1 MSGLAEEEGEVQ
13 PERILPNPAPQQRH
27 HDDLFFRPPLL
38 RPPSSPDHDNLVR
51 PMIYRM
57 LIASNTLRMD
67 AETRFT
73 AIVLWHRYCDAVI
86 PTYDNGDAATIFLC
100 SDDAAWAA
108 AACLFLASKVEE
120 EPLRLR
126 DIINVAH
133 MYLRDYRLSS
143 SAGVVQNNHNNKGGN
158 SSEAATAATAE
169 HSQDPTS
176 MISGEY
182 RQQNGDHLGAEH
194 LSSKAPMC
202 VIPVKSEPPRLD
214 DEYWSTKEKIVRAE
228 QIVLR
233 WIAFDTCVSKPHRA
247 IPIILEEGKLPI
259 TPGWHELGLSS
270 EGIVPL
276 AWKCLGDVL
285 VDSAALQHSVLELAC
300 AAIGLAIEEFLVSR
314 QTKTV
319 NGGDLIKEEGE
330 HWWTQFEVDDASYS
344 ATREALRRAK
354 DGLTRA
360 CETNQKNGEGT
371 N

>member
-1 MSGLAEEEGEVQ
+1 MSGLV
-13 PERILPNPAPQQRH
+13 ILPNQAKPRH

-38 RPPSSPDHDNLVR
+38 RPPSSSDHDNLVR

-67 AETRFT
+67 TETRFT

-86 PTYDNGDAATIFLC
+86 PTYDDGDAVAILS

-133 MYLRDYRLSS
+133 MFLRDYHLSFTGLRDSKGEKGSGSATAAAVEKTHAQISVIRGEYQQQNNGHNGAEYLSS
-143 SAGVVQNNHNNKGGN
+143 SA
-158 SSEAATAATAE
+158 
-169 HSQDPTS
+169 P
-176 MISGEY
+176 IF
-182 RQQNGDHLGAEH
+182 
-194 LSSKAPMC
+194 

-233 WIAFDTCVSKPHRA
+233 WIGFDTYVSKPHRA
-247 IPIILEEGKLPI
+247 VPIVLEEGNLLS
-259 TPGWHELGLSS
+259 TFGWQERGLSS
-270 EGIVPL
+270 ESIVPM
-276 AWKCLGDVL
+276 AWKYLADAL
-285 VDSAALQHSVLELAC
+285 LDSSSLQHSVLELAC
-300 AAIGLAIEEFLVSR
+300 AAIGLAIDECLVSR

-319 NGGDLIKEEGE
+319 SNGDAKEKGG
-330 HWWTQFEVDDASYS
+330 HWWRQFEVDDASYA
-344 ATREALRRAK
+344 ATKEALLRAK
-354 DGLTRA
+354 EGLTGT
-360 CETNQKNGEGT
+360 CEPKRKNYEET
-371 N
+371 D